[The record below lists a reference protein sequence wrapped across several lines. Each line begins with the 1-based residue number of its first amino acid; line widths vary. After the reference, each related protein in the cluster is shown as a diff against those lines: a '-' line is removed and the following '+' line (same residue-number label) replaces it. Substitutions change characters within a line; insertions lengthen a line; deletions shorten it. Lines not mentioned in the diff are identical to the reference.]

1 MDYRPLGCS
10 VHGILQAKI
19 LEWVAIPFS
28 RGSSQPRDQTLVS
41 CTAGRLCIMWATSEA
56 QFTPKLFMKSFQ
68 LKRGKNVQNN
78 HVCMSLHKSL
88 EMEIFLKLGRRAR
101 DWIVQGKPW
110 MWERKRASLLPS
122 VGSSSFFK
130 ITFSSPLLPI
140 SPPLLYYFF
149 SHSTDTDHLLTYYTV
164 YWSHVFC
171 GLSVFPS

>member
-1 MDYRPLGCS
+1 MLYLAAQSCPTLCNPMDCS
-10 VHGILQAKI
+10 SPGSSVPGDSPGKKTGV
-19 LEWVAIPFS
+19 VAMPSS
-28 RGSSQPRDQTLVS
+28 RGTSQPRDQTLVS

-110 MWERKRASLLPS
+110 MWNVREQVCCRQWVPPRFLKSPFLHLYSL
-122 VGSSSFFK
+122 
-130 ITFSSPLLPI
+130 
-140 SPPLLYYFF
+140 Y
-149 SHSTDTDHLLTYYTV
+149 HLLCFTI
-164 YWSHVFC
+164 S
-171 GLSVFPS
+171 FPIVQIQITC

>member
-1 MDYRPLGCS
+1 MDYSPLGCS

-110 MWERKRASLLPS
+110 MWNVREQVCCRQWVPPRFLKSPFLHLYSLYHLLCFTI
-122 VGSSSFFK
+122 SF
-130 ITFSSPLLPI
+130 PI
-140 SPPLLYYFF
+140 
-149 SHSTDTDHLLTYYTV
+149 DHLLTYNII
-164 YWSHVFC
+164 
-171 GLSVFPS
+171 